1 MKLCRKLLRAARYS
15 CWPTNRNAINF
26 GGRMANVTHEVPA
39 NLQPAADAALAWINR
54 ERGASFQI
62 TGLVDAEEAM
72 RQGAEQAMELGLVLC
87 DGELCQREQVRIE
100 PTGRGFSISAVEAEE
115 ALIPPLLDPPLGV
128 RASWLDD
135 QLEKHDFILLL
146 FYRGLW

>member
-1 MKLCRKLLRAARYS
+1 
-15 CWPTNRNAINF
+15 
-26 GGRMANVTHEVPA
+26 MANVAHEVPIE
-39 NLQPAADAALAWINR
+39 LQPAADAALAWINR
-54 ERGASFQI
+54 ERGTNFRI
-62 TGLVDAEEAM
+62 TGLVDAEEAV
-72 RQGAEQAMELGLVLC
+72 RRATEQPMELGLVLC

-100 PTGRGFSISAVEAEE
+100 PTGHGFSISAVEAGEDS
-115 ALIPPLLDPPLGV
+115 IPPLLDPPLGV

>member
-1 MKLCRKLLRAARYS
+1 
-15 CWPTNRNAINF
+15 
-26 GGRMANVTHEVPA
+26 MANVAHEVPA
-39 NLQPAADAALAWINR
+39 ELQPAAEAALAWLNR
-54 ERGASFQI
+54 ERGAHFRL

-72 RQGAEQAMELGLVLC
+72 RQGADRPMELGLVLC

-100 PTGRGFSISAVEAEE
+100 STEQGFSVSTVETGE

>member
-1 MKLCRKLLRAARYS
+1 
-15 CWPTNRNAINF
+15 
-26 GGRMANVTHEVPA
+26 MANVAHEVPA
-39 NLQPAADAALAWINR
+39 ELQPAVEAALAWFNR
-54 ERGASFQI
+54 ERGANFRL
-62 TGLVDAEEAM
+62 TGLVDGEEAM
-72 RQGAEQAMELGLVLC
+72 RRDAERPMELGLVLC

-100 PTGRGFSISAVEAEE
+100 PTGHGFSISAVEAGEDS
-115 ALIPPLLDPPLGV
+115 IPPLLDPPLGV

>member
-1 MKLCRKLLRAARYS
+1 
-15 CWPTNRNAINF
+15 
-26 GGRMANVTHEVPA
+26 MANVAHEVPVE
-39 NLQPAADAALAWINR
+39 LQLAVEAAVAWINR
-54 ERGASFQI
+54 ERGANFRI
-62 TGLVDAEEAM
+62 TGLVDAEEAVL
-72 RQGAEQAMELGLVLC
+72 RGTVQPMELGLVLC

-100 PTGRGFSISAVEAEE
+100 PTGRGFSISAVEAGENS
-115 ALIPPLLDPPLGV
+115 IPPLLDPPLGV

>member
-1 MKLCRKLLRAARYS
+1 
-15 CWPTNRNAINF
+15 
-26 GGRMANVTHEVPA
+26 MANVAHEVPVE
-39 NLQPAADAALAWINR
+39 LQPAAEAALAWINH
-54 ERGASFQI
+54 ERDANFRL
-62 TGLVDAEEAM
+62 TGLVDAEAAISGGIEAP
-72 RQGAEQAMELGLVLC
+72 MELGLVLC

-100 PTGRGFSISAVEAEE
+100 STEQGFSVSAVETGE

>member
-1 MKLCRKLLRAARYS
+1 
-15 CWPTNRNAINF
+15 
-26 GGRMANVTHEVPA
+26 MANVGHDVPA
-39 NLQPAADAALAWINR
+39 ELQPAADAALAWVNR
-54 ERGASFQI
+54 KRGANFRL
-62 TGLVDAEEAM
+62 TGLVDAEKAI
-72 RQGAEQAMELGLVLC
+72 RLGAERPMELGLVLC

-100 PTGRGFSISAVEAEE
+100 PTDQGFSISAVEAED

-135 QLEKHDFILLL
+135 QLKKHDFIALL